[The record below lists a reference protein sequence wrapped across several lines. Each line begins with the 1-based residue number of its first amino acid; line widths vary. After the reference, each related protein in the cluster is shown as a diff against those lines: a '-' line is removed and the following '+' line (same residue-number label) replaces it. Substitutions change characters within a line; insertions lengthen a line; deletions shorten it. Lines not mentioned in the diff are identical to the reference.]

1 MTSSGAHVPSESGGT
16 QGARESDAQDW
27 GVLCCDSTLDL
38 CRGVQF
44 LKELQAANTRL
55 YYCEGSSHGLIK
67 MKCSG
72 TFLRKLKR

>member
-1 MTSSGAHVPSESGGT
+1 MHPVSLGERKELERAMHRTG
-16 QGARESDAQDW
+16 
-27 GVLCCDSTLDL
+27 GVLCCDSTPGL
-38 CRGVQF
+38 CRGGVQF

-55 YYCEGSSHGLIK
+55 HYCEGSSHGFIK

>member
-1 MTSSGAHVPSESGGT
+1 MYPVSLGEHKELERATRRTGGSCAVIPHWVCA
-16 QGARESDAQDW
+16 G
-27 GVLCCDSTLDL
+27 
-38 CRGVQF
+38 GVQF